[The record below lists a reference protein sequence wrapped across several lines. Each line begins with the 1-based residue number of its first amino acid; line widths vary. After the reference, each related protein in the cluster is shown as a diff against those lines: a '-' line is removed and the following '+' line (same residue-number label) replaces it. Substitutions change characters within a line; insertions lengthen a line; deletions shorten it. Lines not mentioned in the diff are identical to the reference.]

1 MWGMIIQPELVTAS
15 VGGVNALSLLGVG
28 LVGLIWLA
36 VGLLAW
42 MAALDIGLKHHSCNY
57 GALAQRVAC
66 GLDEETTPRVLGFI
80 RVVRFAEAERGQ

>member
-42 MAALDIGLKHHSCNY
+42 MAALDIGLKHHPYDY

-66 GLDEETTPRVLGFI
+66 GLDEETTPRVLRLHTGS
-80 RVVRFAEAERGQ
+80 